1 MKSLYLLPAL
11 LSATIAPPALAG
23 MGEPNTV
30 PTSVDS
36 SNIPATPTTTVTE
49 IIPNLTSTSPINQQ
63 AGIINN
69 SGSYG
74 GSLTIPSCSGL
85 CVFGIGRTVRNG
97 NSDPSFEA
105 MVGAVW
111 QISSPENT
119 YAQNA
124 RILAETQQA
133 IVNNQTNLTLTK
145 ELSEAIEKKQ
155 FSRVNAI
162 AIILAKRV
170 GYSDFRKYLA
180 DVFNIQTIT
189 STIDVPVNY

>member
-1 MKSLYLLPAL
+1 MKNLYLLIPAL

-23 MGEPNTV
+23 MGEPTTV

-36 SNIPATPTTTVTE
+36 SNIPTTSTTTVTE

-69 SGSYG
+69 GSGY
-74 GSLTIPSCSGL
+74 GSLTTPSCSGL
-85 CVFGIGRTVRNG
+85 CVFAIGRTVRNG

-105 MVGAVW
+105 TVGAVW
-111 QISSPENT
+111 QISSSENT

-162 AIILAKRV
+162 AIILAKRL

-180 DVFNIQTIT
+180 DVFNVKTIT
-189 STIDVPVNY
+189 STIDVPINY

>member
-1 MKSLYLLPAL
+1 
-11 LSATIAPPALAG
+11 
-23 MGEPNTV
+23 
-30 PTSVDS
+30 
-36 SNIPATPTTTVTE
+36 
-49 IIPNLTSTSPINQQ
+49 
-63 AGIINN
+63 
-69 SGSYG
+69 
-74 GSLTIPSCSGL
+74 
-85 CVFGIGRTVRNG
+85 
-97 NSDPSFEA
+97 

-180 DVFNIQTIT
+180 DVFNVKTIT
-189 STIDVPVNY
+189 STIDVPLNY